1 MFDKDRWI
9 EIFETIKKNKLRT
22 FLAGFT
28 VALGIFIFIMLFG
41 LANGLEN
48 TFEKYFKD
56 DQLNT
61 IWINGS
67 RTSKPYAG
75 YESNRRIRFKN
86 EDLEDIQN
94 KFNFFIN
101 GITPRITISSEVGY
115 RLKSN
120 NYTVR
125 GVGPHHQFN
134 EMTVIMDGRYI
145 NEADIFNKER
155 NVVIGRLV
163 KQDLF
168 GNEDPI
174 GKFVNGGGRSWKV
187 VGVFQDDG
195 GDNEERMIY
204 CSYTTLQSILKS
216 SDEVDQIIV
225 SYNPDIGYDGAIE
238 FEKNIKKY
246 LKSKKKIDPNDP
258 KGISVRSASNDMQQN
273 EQFSDALNYMIIF
286 IGIGTLFAGIIGISN
301 IMVFVI
307 KERNK

>member
-1 MFDKDRWI
+1 
-9 EIFETIKKNKLRT
+9 
-22 FLAGFT
+22 
-28 VALGIFIFIMLFG
+28 MLFG

-75 YESNRRIRFKN
+75 YESNRRIRLKN

-94 KFNFFIN
+94 KYDFFIK
-101 GITPRITISSEVGY
+101 GLTPRITISSEVGY
-115 RLKSN
+115 KLKSN

-134 EMTVIMDGRYI
+134 ELTVIMNGRYI

-168 GNEDPI
+168 GSENAI
-174 GKFVNGGGRSWKV
+174 GKYVNGGGRSWKV

-204 CSYTTLQSILKS
+204 CSYTTLQSILKKL
-216 SDEVDQIIV
+216 
-225 SYNPDIGYDGAIE
+225 G
-238 FEKNIKKY
+238 
-246 LKSKKKIDPNDP
+246 
-258 KGISVRSASNDMQQN
+258 
-273 EQFSDALNYMIIF
+273 
-286 IGIGTLFAGIIGISN
+286 
-301 IMVFVI
+301 
-307 KERNK
+307 